1 MLFRVMLL
9 CSNLFWL
16 GGQEGLPAISSR
28 NELPQARGMVN
39 GEKATSALDAL
50 MHFDHRSCK
59 PEMPERLHKMNEPQ
73 KTSH

>member
-1 MLFRVMLL
+1 MGYIKRLRYLGE
-9 CSNLFWL
+9 FWVYQL
-16 GGQEGLPAISSR
+16 SISSR